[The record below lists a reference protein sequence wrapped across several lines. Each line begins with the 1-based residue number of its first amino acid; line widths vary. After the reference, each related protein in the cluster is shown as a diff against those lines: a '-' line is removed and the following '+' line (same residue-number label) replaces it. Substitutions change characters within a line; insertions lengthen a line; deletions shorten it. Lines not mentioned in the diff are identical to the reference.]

1 MAKVPD
7 TQENIQKCI
16 CGGCP
21 SYSQCM
27 RDKDEILYCARSKSD
42 CQIVKNGCLCG
53 ACPLTSEFNL
63 NKLYYCEIGAT
74 E

>member
-7 TQENIQKCI
+7 TEEYTIKCI

-21 SYSQCM
+21 SYDGCM
-27 RDKDEILYCARSKSD
+27 RDNDEILYCAKGKSA
-42 CQIVKNGCLCG
+42 CEVPRNGCLCG
-53 ACPLTSEFNL
+53 ACPLSSEFDL
-63 NKLYYCEIGAT
+63 DKLYYCVLGAA

>member
-7 TQENIQKCI
+7 TQENSLKCI

-21 SYSQCM
+21 SYDDCM
-27 RDKDEILYCARSKSD
+27 RDKDEILYCARKKSD
-42 CQIVKNGCLCG
+42 CEVSKNGCLCG
-53 ACPLTSEFNL
+53 ACPLTSEFDL
-63 NKLYYCEIGAT
+63 DKLYYCEIGVA